1 MEEYF
6 RLLIFILIY
15 YEIRK
20 MNIIFFKI
28 SEKLNR
34 FYNYNVYGVL
44 N

>member
-6 RLLIFILIY
+6 KIFIFILIY

-20 MNIIFFKI
+20 MNFIFLKI
-28 SEKLNR
+28 SDKINR
-34 FYNYNVYGVL
+34 FYNNYVYGVI